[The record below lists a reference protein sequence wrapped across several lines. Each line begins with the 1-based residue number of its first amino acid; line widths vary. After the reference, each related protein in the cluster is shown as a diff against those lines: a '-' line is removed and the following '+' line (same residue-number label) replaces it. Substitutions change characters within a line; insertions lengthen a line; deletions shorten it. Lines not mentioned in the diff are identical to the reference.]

1 MRYAL
6 TAAALAAMAST
17 AQAGVLELT
26 VRMICDSRE
35 AIQASLAERYQEHR
49 FGGGVAQGDAL
60 FEIWSTADGR
70 TWTITVT
77 NTAGLTCITAAGH
90 DWRERAMPVPENRS

>member
-1 MRYAL
+1 MRHAL
-6 TAAALAAMAST
+6 IAAALAAMAST

-26 VRMICDSRE
+26 VRMVCDSRE
-35 AIQASLAERYQEHR
+35 AIQASLAEKYQEHR
-49 FGGGVAQGDAL
+49 AGGGVAQGDAL

-77 NTAGLTCITAAGH
+77 NTAGLTCITAAGE
-90 DWRERAMPVPENRS
+90 DWRRLLIPTPRKRL